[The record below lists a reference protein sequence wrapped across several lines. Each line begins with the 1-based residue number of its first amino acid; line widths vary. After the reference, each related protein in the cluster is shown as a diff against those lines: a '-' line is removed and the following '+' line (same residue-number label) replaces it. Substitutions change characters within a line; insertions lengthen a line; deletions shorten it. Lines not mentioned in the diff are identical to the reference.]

1 MTHQVNTKWV
11 SNLHFKSNLDNK
23 EIDFDATLISEKYDK
38 GVSPK
43 KIILSGLASC
53 TGMDVVVL
61 LNDKFKT
68 PFEQFNIDI
77 TGELTKTQPKYYN
90 KIHILYTIKVSKG
103 DENKV
108 EQAVEL
114 SLTKYC
120 AVHAMLSQAAE
131 ITHSIKYL

>member
-1 MTHQVNTKWV
+1 MTHQVNTQWI
-11 SNLHFKSNLDNK
+11 SDLHFKSSLDRK

-43 KIILSGLASC
+43 KIILGGLASC

-61 LNDKFKT
+61 LKDKFKT
-68 PFEQFNIDI
+68 TFEQLNIEV
-77 TGELTKTQPKYYN
+77 TGDLTDSHPKYYN
-90 KIHILYTIKVSKG
+90 KIQILYKIKVDK
-103 DENKV
+103 ENEEKV
-108 EQAVEL
+108 EKAVHL

-131 ITHSIKYL
+131 ITHRIKFL